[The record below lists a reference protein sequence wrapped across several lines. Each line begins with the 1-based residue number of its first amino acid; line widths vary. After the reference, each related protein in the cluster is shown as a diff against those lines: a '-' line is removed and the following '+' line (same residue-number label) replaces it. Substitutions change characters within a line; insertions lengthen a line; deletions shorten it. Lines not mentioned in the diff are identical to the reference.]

1 MARLPNQFVPL
12 LVVKNVYTSDLL
24 AVVVLVGTV
33 PPGHFTEAGHTI
45 VLPAVASFVSN
56 RVNEIAPE
64 VTPVVKV
71 NVVFAA
77 RVAVTKLP
85 LARLIVVAAA
95 VLPTALI
102 ASA

>member
-1 MARLPNQFVPL
+1 MARLPYQFVPL

-24 AVVVLVGTV
+24 AVVVLVGTT
-33 PPGHFTEAGHTI
+33 PPGHFTEVGHTI
-45 VLPAVASFVSN
+45 VLPAVASFVS
-56 RVNEIAPE
+56 RSEKETVPE

-95 VLPTALI
+95 VFPIALV